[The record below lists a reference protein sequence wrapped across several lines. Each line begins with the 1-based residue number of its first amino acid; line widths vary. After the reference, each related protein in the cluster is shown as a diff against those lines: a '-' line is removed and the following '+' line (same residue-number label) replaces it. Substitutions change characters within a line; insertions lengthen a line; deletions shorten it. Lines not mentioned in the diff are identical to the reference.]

1 MTKDE
6 EYIRA
11 LALFI
16 PREEDLTD
24 TEIRPLLLAL
34 ALRIRTL
41 ILTLPE
47 SPLAR
52 QLEYPRLRTTLLP
65 QIQTTSTRI
74 YTILRNHHSTK

>member
-11 LALFI
+11 LALLI

-24 TEIRPLLLAL
+24 TEVRPLLLAL
-34 ALRIRTL
+34 ALRIRNL

-47 SPLAR
+47 
-52 QLEYPRLRTTLLP
+52 
-65 QIQTTSTRI
+65 
-74 YTILRNHHSTK
+74 TILVPSSDILIE